1 MCSVEGFIRRGVE
14 ILAPIIMTVHLQKI
28 LDVEH
33 ETASVIQLG
42 QGLEKVISKL
52 ILIGRDE
59 DWSTRHLAS

>member
-14 ILAPIIMTVHLQKI
+14 ILAPIIMTVHFQKI
-28 LDVEH
+28 LDVVEH
-33 ETASVIQLG
+33 ETTSVIHLG

-59 DWSTRHLAS
+59 D